1 MWQAAENLG
10 AREIHLLTVKDDE
23 LRVRVERDLREA
35 QQPILNRNML
45 RRVA

>member
-10 AREIHLLTVKDDE
+10 AREIHLLVVRDAE
-23 LRVRVERDLREA
+23 RRVEIERDILEA
-35 QQPILNRNML
+35 QAPILNRNL

>member
-10 AREIHLLTVKDDE
+10 AREIHLLTIKEDQTRERVLKDI
-23 LRVRVERDLREA
+23 LEA
-35 QQPILNRNML
+35 QAPILNRNML